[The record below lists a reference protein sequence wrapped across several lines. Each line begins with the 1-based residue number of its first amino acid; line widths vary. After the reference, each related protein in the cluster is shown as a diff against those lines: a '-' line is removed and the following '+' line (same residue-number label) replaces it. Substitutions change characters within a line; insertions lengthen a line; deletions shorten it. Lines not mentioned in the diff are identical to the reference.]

1 MRSSAGKQSWNTWA
15 HISGQVVLFHPQS
28 FWLTKGL
35 KKPKRKYVLCSGST
49 FSPGFLIKDDFIVW
63 LPIKVF
69 VFLSSLSLGSVTMIH
84 HFSTLVPHSYS
95 HFSNLIFFLWSY
107 YFHFSAHKL
116 NQSIFALPTHHI
128 RELSCLGWNLTCVH
142 RAFCYFMHL
151 WQGLQATVRNLAYV
165 NFPFSQDSAPDK
177 HHAEITQKPK
187 RRKEIQQNINGNTR
201 KRKKGFK
208 KLNPP

>member
-35 KKPKRKYVLCSGST
+35 KKPKRKYVLCSGSA

-107 YFHFSAHKL
+107 YFHFSALQVKSVHFLLCLLITFKSWAVWDGISPASTEL
-116 NQSIFALPTHHI
+116 FAI
-128 RELSCLGWNLTCVH
+128 SCTYDKVSRPLWEIWPMWNLH
-142 RAFCYFMHL
+142 SLRIL
-151 WQGLQATVRNLAYV
+151 LQTSIVQR
-165 NFPFSQDSAPDK
+165 
-177 HHAEITQKPK
+177 
-187 RRKEIQQNINGNTR
+187 
-201 KRKKGFK
+201 
-208 KLNPP
+208 